1 MRYKQ
6 FYMSYTGADPSPYYI
21 WLRATVSI
29 VDGAAL
35 KSDIIDFDGKPLDP
49 TSKDWLKRKQYVKI
63 GKYCYR
69 NKKSSAPL
77 NDLYIFIIPETDPAF
92 NTDILL
98 NELYRSVRKWSPKD
112 ELNLTRLLEIYLPDF
127 IQEVAD

>member
-1 MRYKQ
+1 MRHKQ
-6 FYMSYTGADPSPYYI
+6 FYMTYIGPDPSPYHI
-21 WLRATVSI
+21 HLKRVSI
-29 VDGAAL
+29 VDGIAL
-35 KSDIIDFDGKPLDP
+35 NSEVVDIDGKPLDP
-49 TSKDWLKRKQYVKI
+49 TSAAWLKRKQYVKI

-69 NKKSSAPL
+69 NKKRPAPL

-98 NELYRSVRKWSPKD
+98 NELYRSTRIWSPKN
-112 ELNLTRLLEIYLPDF
+112 ELKLTRLLEIYLPDF